1 MSKHNAR
8 VAVVTGAS
16 AGIGKACAQALLQQG
31 WNTVFISRQQQALEA
46 AIAAA
51 GVTPGRALAVSCD
64 VTDAGAV
71 QAAFEQVVQH
81 FGRID
86 LLFNNAGMMG
96 PAGSIDEIPLDAWER
111 TLDVNVKGAFNS
123 ARAAFGQMR
132 CQQPQGGRIINNGS
146 IAAHTPRPRTVP
158 YTMTKHA
165 ITGLTKC
172 LALDGR
178 DYDIV
183 CGQIDIGNVLT
194 DMTQGFTQGM
204 LQADGQRRPEPVFD
218 LAHVVDAVLYMAN
231 LPLAAN
237 VQFMTVMASKMPFI
251 GRG

>member
-1 MSKHNAR
+1 MSKSDPR

-31 WNTVFISRQQQALEA
+31 WNTVFVSRQQQALED

-51 GVTPGRALAVSCD
+51 GQVGGEALALGCD
-64 VTDAGAV
+64 VSDAAAV
-71 QAAFEQVVQH
+71 QAAFGQAVRR

-96 PAGSIDEIPLDAWER
+96 PAGSIDEIALDDWER

-123 ARAAFGQMR
+123 ARAAFAQMR
-132 CQQPQGGRIINNGS
+132 CQQPRGGRIINNGS

-178 DYDIV
+178 EHDIV

-194 DMTQGFTQGM
+194 DMTDSFTRGM
-204 LQADGQRRPEPVFD
+204 LQADGQRRMEPVFD
-218 LAHVVDAVLYMAN
+218 LRHVVDAVLYMAN
-231 LPLAAN
+231 LPLEAN
-237 VQFMTVMASKMPFI
+237 VQFMTVLASKMPFI